1 MSFVIA
7 APEMM
12 TSAVT
17 DLATI
22 GSNLSAAVEVA
33 AAPTTGI
40 LVAAEDEVSAAIAEL
55 FSGHGQ
61 AYQAFSAQVAA
72 FHDRFVQ
79 ALTASAGSYASA
91 EAANVAAMAGALG
104 APAQTMLARP
114 LIGGAATG
122 AAGGTG
128 AATAMVELL
137 SQSANI
143 TLVMGGSGN
152 PTPLRSYVTAFVSKY
167 VTPSFP
173 GFTVS
178 NAQVLSTP
186 EGLYPQTGVK
196 DLTIDASVSR
206 GVTILDSA
214 IHQQLTAGN
223 NVAVFGLS
231 QSAIISSLEMQR
243 LDPSGTPSS
252 LPISFVLAGDP
263 MNPNGG
269 LWERFAPLSFPSLG
283 LTFYGATPGNDF
295 PTAIYTLEYDG
306 AGDFPRYPIDLL
318 SDLNAIAGIGFLHP
332 QYQGLMHAQIGSAI
346 TLPTQGPTETTYYM
360 IPTQNLPLLEPLR
373 MVPLVGKPFADL
385 LQPDLTVL
393 VNLGYGDP
401 AFGYSTA
408 PANVPTPFGLFPPVN
423 PHTVLADLVTGA
435 QQGMGAFAS
444 DVSAGGFPSLS
455 GLSLS
460 GPSNVPT
467 SNPWAT
473 ATIPTGMS
481 SGSSIDGFIEN
492 LQAANTHFANAVTS
506 AVATGYGTLLPTAD
520 LVSAGLITLPSY
532 DLNLFLAGISQAAN
546 GDPVGLINAIG
557 YPIAADTALI
567 PTGFFLEFLV
577 LASAAQS
584 IVGDFTS
591 L

>member
-7 APEMM
+7 APEMVA
-12 TSAVT
+12 SAAS
-17 DLATI
+17 DLAGIRSTI
-22 GSNLSAAVEVA
+22 SEANAAAV
-33 AAPTTGI
+33 PTTAVI
-40 LVAAEDEVSAAIAEL
+40 PAAEDEVSAAIAEL
-55 FSGHGQ
+55 FSRHGQ
-61 AYQAFSAQVAA
+61 AYQALSAQVAA
-72 FHDRFVQ
+72 FHDQFVQ

-91 EAANVAAMAGALG
+91 EAASAAAMAGALG
-104 APAQTMLARP
+104 APAQTMLARS
-114 LIGGAATG
+114 LIGSAATG
-122 AAGGTG
+122 AVGGTG
-128 AATAMVELL
+128 AATATVNQLPAL
-137 SQSANI
+137 ANI
-143 TLVMGGSGN
+143 TLVMGSSGN
-152 PTPLRSYVTAFVSKY
+152 PIPPRSYVTAFVPKF

-173 GFTVS
+173 GFTVG
-178 NAQVLSTP
+178 NVQVLSTP

-196 DLTIDASVSR
+196 DLPIDASVSR

-295 PTAIYTLEYDG
+295 STAIYTLEYDG
-306 AGDFPRYPIDLL
+306 AADFPRYPIDLL
-318 SDLNAIAGIGFLHP
+318 SDLNALAGIFYLHP
-332 QYQGLMHAQIGSAI
+332 HYISLSHAQIGSAI
-346 TLPTQGPTETTYYM
+346 ALPTQGPTETRYYM
-360 IPTQNLPLLEPLR
+360 IPTQDLPLLDPLR
-373 MVPLVGKPFADL
+373 AVPFVGNPLADL
-385 LQPDLTVL
+385 LQPDMTVL

-423 PHTVLADLVTGA
+423 PQTVLADLVTGT
-435 QQGMGAFAS
+435 QQGISAAVS
-444 DVSAGGFPSLS
+444 DVSSGGFPSLS
-455 GLSLS
+455 GLSNLLA
-460 GPSNVPT
+460 
-467 SNPWAT
+467 SNPLAT
-473 ATIPTGMS
+473 STVPAGMS
-481 SGSSIDGFIEN
+481 SVFSIDSFIGN

-520 LVSAGLITLPSY
+520 IVNAGLTTLPSY
-532 DLNLFLAGISQAAN
+532 DLNLFLDGISQAAN
-546 GDPVGLINAIG
+546 GDPVGLINAVG

-567 PTGFFLEFLV
+567 PAGLFLEFLV
-577 LASAAQS
+577 LAEAAQS